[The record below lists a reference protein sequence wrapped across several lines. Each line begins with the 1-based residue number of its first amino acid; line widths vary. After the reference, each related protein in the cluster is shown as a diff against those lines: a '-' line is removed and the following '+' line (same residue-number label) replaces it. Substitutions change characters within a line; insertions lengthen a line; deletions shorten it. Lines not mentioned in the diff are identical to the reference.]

1 MVMAP
6 ASTGSDNKSKIAVIK
21 TAQANKGIRSRN
33 IPKVRMLPRVLIKFT
48 APKIEDTP
56 ARCNEKIA

>member
-6 ASTGSDNKSKIAVIK
+6 ASTGSDNKSKMAVIK

>member
-1 MVMAP
+1 MAP
-6 ASTGSDNKSKIAVIK
+6 ASTGSDNKSKMAVIK

>member
-6 ASTGSDNKSKIAVIK
+6 ASTGSDNKSKMAVIK

-48 APKIEDTP
+48 APRIEDTP
-56 ARCNEKIA
+56 AKCNEKIA

>member
-1 MVMAP
+1 MAP
-6 ASTGSDNKSKIAVIK
+6 ASTGSDNKSKMAVIK

-48 APKIEDTP
+48 APRIEDTP
-56 ARCNEKIA
+56 AKCNEKIA

>member
-1 MVMAP
+1 M
-6 ASTGSDNKSKIAVIK
+6 AVIK